1 MQGARPAS
9 EVRERRGPSF
19 SISRIQADRLTVHK
33 FGRALQL
40 LGLVILPIAISG
52 NVADRLT
59 LQESLMLSG
68 LGMVVFFVGWSLQ
81 QGSRGK

>member
-1 MQGARPAS
+1 MTDKIL
-9 EVRERRGPSF
+9 V
-19 SISRIQADRLTVHK
+19 LTTAGSKEEAHK
-33 FGRALQL
+33 IGRALQL

-52 NVADRLT
+52 NVADKLT

-68 LGMVVFFVGWSLQ
+68 LGMFVFFAGWSMQ

>member
-1 MQGARPAS
+1 
-9 EVRERRGPSF
+9 
-19 SISRIQADRLTVHK
+19 VHK